1 MVIIMDTVSGM
12 RDPELEPPVY
22 DDEVLLAGWT
32 EVPRLPTVDELGV
45 MPRLAEFESG
55 TERPQKPS
63 PFADPDFIARI
74 YRAQR

>member
-1 MVIIMDTVSGM
+1 MVIIMDTASGM
-12 RDPELEPPVY
+12 RDPELEPPAY

-32 EVPRLPTVDELGV
+32 EVPRLPMVDEFGV
-45 MPRLAEFESG
+45 MPRLAESESG
-55 TERPQKPS
+55 AARPQKQS